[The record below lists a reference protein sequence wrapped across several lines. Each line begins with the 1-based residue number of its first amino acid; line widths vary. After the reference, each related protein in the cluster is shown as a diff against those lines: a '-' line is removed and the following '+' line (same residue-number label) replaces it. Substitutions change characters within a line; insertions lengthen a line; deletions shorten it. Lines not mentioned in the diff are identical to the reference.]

1 MRKRILVVSDLH
13 IPFQDDGAVRKAME
27 IGKRFTPDTVVLN
40 GDIVDFAA
48 ISKFVKSP
56 KERDLKKELDM
67 TNKFLKMVRQK
78 FPLAKLIYKSGNHEE
93 RLLVYLWTKAE
104 AFADLPELT
113 LPSLLHFK
121 ENRIEYS
128 PKENVLKFGDLSV
141 VHGHEIK
148 GTLSTYP
155 ARTGYQSAKTNV
167 LFGGGGGAVA
177 APMNQAIHPPPI
189 ATKKASINGPTT
201 ATPSHSGTSQSL
213 ATQVNAMIVR
223 ITHIINNQFEI
234 LFVHFHKRAA
244 REGIARLKVEWA
256 SLRVYSRFGAPFQ
269 LSGMCSVLTEPSENR
284 RG

>member
-1 MRKRILVVSDLH
+1 MKRKILILSDLH

-27 IGKRFTPDTVVLN
+27 IGKRFNPDTVVLN
-40 GDIVDFAA
+40 GDVVDFGA

-141 VHGHEIK
+141 IHGHEIK

-167 LFGGGGGAVA
+167 LFG
-177 APMNQAIHPPPI
+177 HCHRE
-189 ATKKASINGPTT
+189 SSYTT
-201 ATPSHSGTSQSL
+201 RDVNDKVYHSYSTGCLSKLHADFSPH
-213 ATQVNAMIVR
+213 NEW
-223 ITHIINNQFEI
+223 TH
-234 LFVHFHKRAA
+234 
-244 REGIARLKVEWA
+244 GIALIEVSGNGEFEVQLK
-256 SLRVYSRFGAPFQ
+256 SF
-269 LSGMCSVLTEPSENR
+269 
-284 RG
+284 